1 MADNT
6 VTESSFRIGLAR
18 AFYAKRQSNGKY
30 DTPVEFEFP
39 EECDIKINGG
49 DAQSIYAGDA
59 SRWRKAGATS
69 KELSVQMTHFK
80 RSFLQDCL
88 GFVAESTTG
97 GITDTGSGKAADFAE
112 KYLHKGTKIAVS
124 GHIQTGSY
132 TDRNG
137 QKVYTTQVI
146 VEEQEFVESK
156 GAAQNNA
163 PADGNNGGF
172 KDIPD
177 GIEENLPFS

>member
-1 MADNT
+1 MNKVDLIGRLTKDPAVGGEGDRRNAHYTLAVDRRVAKGAEKAADFISIT
-6 VTESSFRIGLAR
+6 
-18 AFYAKRQSNGKY
+18 AF
-30 DTPVEFEFP
+30 
-39 EECDIKINGG
+39 
-49 DAQSIYAGDA
+49 
-59 SRWRKAGATS
+59 
-69 KELSVQMTHFK
+69 
-80 RSFLQDCL
+80 
-88 GFVAESTTG
+88 
-97 GITDTGSGKAADFAE
+97 GKAADFAE

-172 KDIPD
+172 KNIPD